1 MAEAKKKCRQYN
13 VEYLRY
19 GFIPSPSNPQQPFCL
34 ISLKISKTPEND
46 ARRQGQYFQSVRD
59 NFQKRP
65 KLPGIFSSASR
76 RNTDGL
82 RASYNI
88 SLLIAKCG
96 KPHAI
101 GEELTLP
108 AVSEVLRTVV
118 RMPATE
124 IIKRIPLSNNTVQ
137 RRIDEMS
144 ADVENTLCNILRT
157 EEFPLQVDESTTKR
171 SAYVRFIKEVKL
183 VQELLFASELLTD
196 TRGESIFR
204 TVEDFFKEKEIPL
217 TNVIA
222 VATDGA
228 PSMLGRHRGF
238 LSYLKEKVPDLL
250 AVHCVI
256 HRQHLVAKRLSD
268 RLHRSLQ
275 YVITA
280 VNKIKSSALRE
291 RLFSQ
296 LCEENDEDFNRLLL
310 HTEVRW
316 LSKGACLSRFYA
328 LFDTVVQFLETED
341 TELRHNVE
349 KSRADIAYMSDL
361 YFKFNEMNLQLQ
373 GDQLNLIKTKTVVT
387 AFIDKLAIFGQNLGR
402 GEYRQFPNL
411 NDLKENGG
419 LPDDVVRSFC
429 DHLSMLHED
438 MCERYK
444 DILSMM
450 IPDWVLDPFTSLA
463 GVEVAYQEELIEM
476 QANEELKPK
485 IKGGYTSFWLQ
496 QEIRQLYPRLWNVAK
511 KFLIPFPS
519 SYLVERGFS
528 AIVRRGDTPELL
540 TTIEPDV
547 DKLVALHQAQSSH

>member
-1 MAEAKKKCRQYN
+1 M
-13 VEYLRY
+13 
-19 GFIPSPSNPQQPFCL
+19 
-34 ISLKISKTPEND
+34 
-46 ARRQGQYFQSVRD
+46 
-59 NFQKRP
+59 
-65 KLPGIFSSASR
+65 
-76 RNTDGL
+76 
-82 RASYNI
+82 
-88 SLLIAKCG
+88 
-96 KPHAI
+96 
-101 GEELTLP
+101 
-108 AVSEVLRTVV
+108 RTVV
-118 RMPATE
+118 CMPATE
-124 IIKRIPLSNNTVQ
+124 IIKKIPLSNDTVQ

-144 ADVENTLCNILRT
+144 ADVENTLCNVLRT
-157 EEFPLQVDESTTKR
+157 EEFSLQVDESTLPQNEALLL
-171 SAYVRFIKEVKL
+171 AYVRFIKEGKL
-183 VQELLFASELLTD
+183 VQELLFARELLTD

-204 TVEDFFKEKEIPL
+204 TVQDFFKEKEIPL

-256 HRQHLVAKRLSD
+256 HRQLLVAKRLSD
-268 RLHRSLQ
+268 RLHRSLH
-275 YVITA
+275 
-280 VNKIKSSALRE
+280 
-291 RLFSQ
+291 Q

-316 LSKGACLSRFYA
+316 LSKGACLGRFYA

-341 TELRHNVE
+341 TELRDNVE

-361 YFKFNEMNLQLQ
+361 YFEFNEMNLQLQ
-373 GDQLNLIKTKTVVT
+373 GDQLNLIKTKMVLT
-387 AFIDKLAIFGQNLGR
+387 AFIGKLAIFGQNLGR

-411 NDLKENGG
+411 NDLKENVG

-429 DHLSMLHED
+429 DQLSMLHED

-450 IPDWVLDPFTSLA
+450 IPDWVLDQFTSLA
-463 GVEVAYQEELIEM
+463 GVEVTYQEELIEM

-519 SYLVERGFS
+519 S
-528 AIVRRGDTPELL
+528 
-540 TTIEPDV
+540 
-547 DKLVALHQAQSSH
+547 

>member
-1 MAEAKKKCRQYN
+1 MIHE
-13 VEYLRY
+13 
-19 GFIPSPSNPQQPFCL
+19 GH
-34 ISLKISKTPEND
+34 
-46 ARRQGQYFQSVRD
+46 
-59 NFQKRP
+59 
-65 KLPGIFSSASR
+65 PGICAMKSVACFYVWWPSL
-76 RNTDGL
+76 DGDIE
-82 RASYNI
+82 RYNLWFKGLNWLVI
-88 SLLIAKCG
+88 VDAYSKWLD
-96 KPHAI
+96 
-101 GEELTLP
+101 
-108 AVSEVLRTVV
+108 
-118 RMPATE
+118 M
-124 IIKRIPLSNNTVQ
+124 IPLSKRAKTNIIKHCRRLFATFDLPRYIVSDNGPQFVSEEFAKFCRSSNIVHTLEHNNTVQ

-144 ADVENTLCNILRT
+144 ADVENTLCNVLRT
-157 EEFPLQVDESTTKR
+157 EEFSLQVDESTLPQNEALLL
-171 SAYVRFIKEVKL
+171 AYVRFIKEGKL
-183 VQELLFASELLTD
+183 VQELLFARELLTD

-204 TVEDFFKEKEIPL
+204 TVEDFFKKKEIPL

-222 VATDGA
+222 IATDGT

-238 LSYLKEKVPDLL
+238 LSYLKEKLPDLL

-256 HRQHLVAKRLSD
+256 HRQHLVAKQLSD

-310 HTEVRW
+310 HTE
-316 LSKGACLSRFYA
+316 
-328 LFDTVVQFLETED
+328 FLETED
-341 TELRHNVE
+341 TELRDNVE
-349 KSRADIAYMSDL
+349 KSRADIDYMLDL
-361 YFKFNEMNLQLQ
+361 YFKFNEMNLRLQ
-373 GDQLNLIKTKTVVT
+373 RDQLNLIKAKTVVT
-387 AFIDKLAIFGQNLGR
+387 AFIGKLAIFGQNLGR

-463 GVEVAYQEELIEM
+463 GVEVTYQEELIEM

-519 SYLVERGFS
+519 WVERGFS
-528 AIVRRGDTPELL
+528 A
-540 TTIEPDV
+540 
-547 DKLVALHQAQSSH
+547 

>member
-1 MAEAKKKCRQYN
+1 MHGDKAN
-13 VEYLRY
+13 
-19 GFIPSPSNPQQPFCL
+19 
-34 ISLKISKTPEND
+34 ND
-46 ARRQGQYFQSVRD
+46 LSYFQSVRD

-65 KLPGIFSSASR
+65 KLSGILSSGSR
-76 RNTDGL
+76 RNTGGL

-88 SLLIAKCG
+88 SLLMAKCG

-101 GEELTLP
+101 GEEQILP

-118 RMPATE
+118 RIPANK
-124 IIKRIPLSNNTVQ
+124 IIKQIPLSNNTVQ

-144 ADVENTLCNILRT
+144 ADV
-157 EEFPLQVDESTTKR
+157 DESTLPQNEALLL
-171 SAYVRFIKEVKL
+171 AYVRFIKEGNL
-183 VQELLFASELLTD
+183 VQELLFARELLTD

-217 TNVIA
+217 TNAIA

-228 PSMLGRHRGF
+228 PSVLGRQRGF
-238 LSYLKEKVPDLL
+238 LSYLKEKAPDLL

-328 LFDTVVQFLETED
+328 LFDTVVQFLENED
-341 TELRHNVE
+341 MELRDNVE

-387 AFIDKLAIFGQNLGR
+387 AFIGKLVVFGQNLGR
-402 GEYRQFPNL
+402 EEYRQFPNL
-411 NDLKENGG
+411 KDLKENGG

-429 DHLSMLHED
+429 DHLSILHED
-438 MCERYK
+438 MRERYR
-444 DILSMM
+444 DILSMV

-463 GVEVAYQEELIEM
+463 GVEVTYQEELIEM
-476 QANEELKPK
+476 QANDELKPK

-496 QEIRQLYPRLWNVAK
+496 HEIIQLYPRLWNVAK

-519 SYLVERGFS
+519 SYLVEHGFS
-528 AIVRRGDTPELL
+528 AVTDLL
-540 TTIEPDV
+540 GKKET
-547 DKLVALHQAQSSH
+547 AYR